1 VVGRGANPAWDLS
14 ATFNQRGPTGI
25 TKLEDTHVFGSNFFV
40 SGQYSFVDGGFGLL
54 AQGGAGPDQPPVPDP
69 GGEANVDA
77 NGFRTNNYSGSNS
90 TPQTEWRL
98 EGSYFLNTGT
108 MSHELK
114 FGGRMREAA
123 GEGAWSYPGRNI
135 IHYAGNI
142 AGVQDPELLAS
153 LGLPP
158 NRAMD
163 AGMVYAYRQGP
174 TPTVVYYDS
183 AWIQDTMTRG
193 QWTFNVG
200 LRYDSQSGENKA
212 ATVDANIG
220 FPEVMP
226 AIYFAGNDADGLD
239 WESLSPRLGV
249 TYALGEERR
258 TLFRGSLSSF
268 PAVMLRDD
276 IYRTNPVSGQF
287 ALIVFLDDPG
297 GFTSFYD
304 DGERWAVL
312 GGAFG
317 FDPAN
322 PTATGTSNKN
332 DPDMDP
338 VTVTEAIVGVEH
350 SFLPE
355 LVGGLNLTWRR
366 RDGMQEYR
374 NLFTDLDTGAVRTA
388 SATEYLPDRT
398 VSGSLPDGSPYSV
411 PTFAADPASLA
422 FTGGQFLTGGVRGV
436 DYLGTSLT
444 LTKRLTNQWMLR
456 GFVNYNFKEEWEV
469 PRSYF
474 ANNDP
479 NRMQPTWLTGS
490 VVDGESFVTP
500 AGEAWL
506 HSTWQWNLN
515 GMYQVAPDRPWG
527 FNISANL
534 YGREGYPI
542 PYFQGVSGLDGIR
555 RSIMVVDD
563 VTDFRYEDVW
573 TADLRLEKE
582 FRATGNTS
590 LTFSIDG
597 FNIFN
602 EGYVMRRYINLAAG
616 NANWVRETLSPRIWR
631 LGVRLNWR

>member
-1 VVGRGANPAWDLS
+1 LQAL
-14 ATFNQRGPTGI
+14 
-25 TKLEDTHVFGSNFFV
+25 
-40 SGQYSFVDGGFGLL
+40 
-54 AQGGAGPDQPPVPDP
+54 GGAGPDQPPVPDP
-69 GGEANVDA
+69 GGEMNVDV
-77 NGFRTNNYSGSNS
+77 NGFKTNSASGGNS
-90 TPQTEWRL
+90 QPVTEWRL
-98 EGSYFLNTGT
+98 EGSYFLNTGSLT
-108 MSHELK
+108 HELK
-114 FGGRMREAA
+114 FGGRMRDA
-123 GEGAWSYPGRNI
+123 GTEGAWSYPGRNI
-135 IHYAGNI
+135 FHYAGNI

-158 NRAMD
+158 GRFMD

-174 TPTVVYYDS
+174 TPVVVYYDS
-183 AWIQDTMTRG
+183 VWMQDTMTRG

-200 LRYDSQSGENKA
+200 LRYDIQSGENKA

-226 AIYFAGNDADGLD
+226 ALSFEGNDADGINFV
-239 WESLSPRLGV
+239 SLSPRLGV

-258 TLFRGSLSSF
+258 TLIRGSLSSF
-268 PAVMLRDD
+268 PSAMFLND

-287 ALIVFLDDPG
+287 ALIVFLDDQG

-304 DGERWAVL
+304 DGEPWSVL
-312 GGAFG
+312 GGTWG
-317 FDPAN
+317 FDPAD
-322 PTATGTSNKN
+322 PTATETSNKN

-338 VTVTEAIVGVEH
+338 PTVTEAIVGVEH

-355 LVGGLNLTWRR
+355 LVVGLNLTWRR
-366 RDGMQEYR
+366 RDGVQDYR
-374 NLFTDLDTGAVRTA
+374 NLFTDLETGAVRTA
-388 SATEYLPDRT
+388 SAAEYVPDRV
-398 VSGSLPDGSPYSV
+398 VSGTLPDGSPYSV
-411 PTFAADPASLA
+411 QTLAADPAGLA
-422 FTGGQFLTGGVRGV
+422 STSGQLLTGGVREI
-436 DYLGTSLT
+436 DFFGTSLT

-456 GFVNYNFKEEWEV
+456 GFVNYNFKEEWDV

-479 NRMQPTWLTGS
+479 NRVQPGFLNGS
-490 VVDGESFVTP
+490 VADGESFVTS
-500 AGEAWL
+500 ANGFWL

-527 FNISANL
+527 FNIAANL

-555 RSIMVVDD
+555 RNIMVVDD
-563 VTDFRYEDVW
+563 ITDFRYEDVF
-573 TADLRLEKE
+573 TTDLRLEKE

-602 EGYVMRRYINLAAG
+602 EGYVMRRYENLAAG